1 MAMPE
6 PMVLDGCAPTPLAS
20 YLKALGVLRLLS
32 SPSNNVD
39 GEAAD
44 PHVRGWWENER
55 FHLRTTLSRDDI
67 LSFFLEDYAPSP
79 IIAPWNG
86 RAGFLEGDG
95 QEDSTR
101 AGAALMRRFEARSA
115 PRFANMRRTIERV
128 RANDKLARLN
138 HLRAR
143 TKALGKEL
151 KTKTLQGEE
160 RKSREEE
167 KKRVE
172 KEEKLSKRVLLPALR
187 SATEP
192 EHVSY
197 VDACYVLST
206 EEAPM
211 PLLGSG
217 GNDGSRDFGVNFA
230 DALTRLFGVDDG
242 CAAESGKSS
251 LDGALLGGGRLAH
264 AGTMGQFSPG
274 QGGSNAT
281 TGYAGE
287 NPLNPWDVVLAMEGT
302 IAFAGA
308 LTRSWGAAGGSRA
321 SFPFTFEPVG
331 AAAGSFSPEDP
342 NRPRGEIWVPLW
354 KKPAAFT
361 EVMAIFSEGRLTLGD
376 RTART
381 GLDAARAVTQIGLA
395 RGITSFERY
404 SLIQPDTKM
413 PYQATPLGRIATP
426 DQPRPD
432 VIIDLEDD
440 GWLEQ
445 ARRLAGNRR
454 TAPSRARHAMRRLE
468 DSLFQMTDAARAP
481 EGTRNALMAIGGF
494 VDWLTTNR
502 KAREELNPPP
512 RLSRYWIVQ
521 ADDGTPEFRV
531 AAALAGLGLPP
542 SAPSGR
548 PAHVSDDVSATDP
561 ASTSHDETDETQ
573 EAASRSPV
581 GSALPMAAHFAP
593 IDEERFFGGTGL
605 RRRRA
610 WATDRPPDGDRATR
624 KEGGRDRTQPGHT
637 PVVRGAGSLVSNMIA
652 VLERRM
658 VEATMRGL
666 PDKPLA
672 GAAFAKAADVAAFIE
687 GDFDDARCA
696 ALLAGLV
703 WATPARLENRS
714 PHDGVPVMQPPFAY
728 AVLKPLFSPDA
739 ALRRT
744 GALDGEARLP
754 LPPGLL
760 ARLRAG
766 GGSRDGRATDEAVRA
781 ALFRARASGLA
792 SPFDPAGSYGHAAT
806 RIGAGVRA
814 DRLAASLLIPI
825 GDRDLKALLARAWPD
840 ALPGDGLQTEETTDD
855 A

>member
-32 SPSNNVD
+32 SPGNNIG

-55 FHLRTTLSRDDI
+55 FHLRTTLTRDDV
-67 LSFFLEDYAPSP
+67 LRFFLEDYAPSP

-86 RAGFLEGDG
+86 SAGFLEGEE
-95 QEDSTR
+95 QETSKH
-101 AGAALMRRFEARSA
+101 AGPVLMRKFGASESL
-115 PRFANMRRTIERV
+115 RFANLQRTIEGLRGNV
-128 RANDKLARLN
+128 ELDRLN
-138 HLRAR
+138 RLRAK
-143 TKALGKEL
+143 TKEL
-151 KTKTLQGEE
+151 KKLKTLQ
-160 RKSREEE
+160 REESDSRDKERRYAE
-167 KKRVE
+167 KQE
-172 KEEKLSKRVLLPALR
+172 KQSKQRLLPGLR
-187 SATEP
+187 SITEP
-192 EHVSY
+192 DHVSY
-197 VDACYVLST
+197 IDTCYVLST
-206 EEAPM
+206 DAAPM

-217 GNDGSRDFGVNFA
+217 GIDGHRDFGVNFA
-230 DALTRLFGVDDG
+230 EALTRLFGDDG
-242 CAAESGKSS
+242 SATDSGSSS
-251 LDGALLGGGRLAH
+251 LDGALFGGGRT
-264 AGTMGQFSPG
+264 GTPDTMGQFSPG
-274 QGGSNAT
+274 QGGRNAT
-281 TGYAGE
+281 TGYEGS

>member
-1 MAMPE
+1 MAESE
-6 PMVLDGCAPTPLAS
+6 PLVLDGCTPTPLAS
-20 YLKALGVLRLLS
+20 YLKALGILRLLS
-32 SPSNNVD
+32 SPTNNI
-39 GEAAD
+39 GGKAAD
-44 PHVRGWWENER
+44 PHVRGWWEKER
-55 FHLRTTLSRDDI
+55 FHLRTTLTREDV
-67 LSFFLEDYAPSP
+67 LRFFLEDYAPSP

-86 RAGFLEGDG
+86 RAGFLEGNR

-101 AGAALMRRFEARSA
+101 AGAGLMCRFEASPA
-115 PRFANMRRTIERV
+115 PRFVNMQRTIKRMRV
-128 RANDKLARLN
+128 NDELARLN

-143 TKALGKEL
+143 AKALENEL
-151 KTKTLQGEE
+151 KTLQGEE

-206 EEAPM
+206 KEAPM

-230 DALTRLFGVDDG
+230 DALNLLFGVDNG

-251 LDGALLGGGRLAH
+251 LDGALLGGGRLVH

-281 TGYAGE
+281 TGYAGK

-302 IAFAGA
+302 IAFAGT
-308 LTRSWGAAGGSRA
+308 LTRSWGAADGSRA

-331 AAAGSFSPEDP
+331 AATGSFSPEDP

-354 KKPAAFT
+354 KKPATFT
-361 EVMAIFSEGRLTLGD
+361 EVMAIFSEGRLTLGG
-376 RTART
+376 RTARN

-426 DQPRPD
+426 DHPRQD
-432 VIIDLEDD
+432 MILDLED
-440 GWLEQ
+440 GCWLEQ
-445 ARRLAGNRR
+445 ARRLAGNRK
-454 TAPSRARHAMRRLE
+454 TTPSRARHAIRRLE
-468 DSLFQMTDAARAP
+468 DSLFQMTDAAQTS

-494 VDWLTTNR
+494 IDWLTTNR
-502 KAREELNPPP
+502 KAREELDPPP
-512 RLSRYWIVQ
+512 ILSRDWIRQ
-521 ADDGTPEFRV
+521 ADDDTPEFRV
-531 AAALAGLGLPP
+531 AAALASLGLPP
-542 SAPSGR
+542 LMLSGRSMSAPEDATS
-548 PAHVSDDVSATDP
+548 ASDSVSV
-561 ASTSHDETDETQ
+561 SHDETQ
-573 EAASRSPV
+573 EEASQSPV
-581 GSALPMAAHFAP
+581 VPALPMAAHLAP
-593 IDEERFFGGTGL
+593 INEEYFFNGTGL
-605 RRRRA
+605 HKRRA
-610 WATDRPPDGDRATR
+610 WHPDS
-624 KEGGRDRTQPGHT
+624 T
-637 PVVRGAGSLVSNMIA
+637 PTVVWRSGSLISNMIA

-672 GAAFAKAADVAAFIE
+672 GAAFARTADVSAFIE
-687 GDFDDARCA
+687 GEFDDARCA

-703 WATPARLENRS
+703 WAAPARWRKRPKNPKL
-714 PHDGVPVMQPPFAY
+714 PDGAPTMRPPFAY
-728 AVLKPLFSPDA
+728 ATLKPLFSTDA
-739 ALRRT
+739 ALRRI
-744 GALDGEARLP
+744 GALDSETRLP

-766 GGSRDGRATDEAVRA
+766 GSSRGGRMIDKAVHT
-781 ALFRARASGLA
+781 ALARARASGLA
-792 SPFDPAGSYGHAAT
+792 SPFDPAGSYGHAAS
-806 RIGAGVRA
+806 RVGAGIRA

-825 GDRDLKALLARAWPD
+825 GEYSLRALLARVWPNT
-840 ALPGDGLQTEETTDD
+840 LPHDNFSTE
-855 A
+855 